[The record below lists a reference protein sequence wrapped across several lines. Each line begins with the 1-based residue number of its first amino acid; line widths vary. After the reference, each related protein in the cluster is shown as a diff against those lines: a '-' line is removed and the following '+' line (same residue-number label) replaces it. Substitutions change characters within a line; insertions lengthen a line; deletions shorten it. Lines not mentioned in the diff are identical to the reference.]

1 MASSSPDRLGWRA
14 LSNANPARRAYRAA
28 TRATLLGLFIN
39 LALGAVKLVGGILAA
54 SFALMADAV
63 NSLGDAVTSLV
74 VLYALR
80 VAQKPPDKEHPYGH
94 ARAEA
99 VAGSSVALVIILS
112 ALVVGYEAIRR
123 FGTQHGAPPAWA
135 LWIAA
140 ANVVIKE
147 GLYRYKASVGRRT
160 GSSALLAH
168 AWDHRSDALC
178 SAAVLIGLAIVLWGG
193 PAFVWADEV
202 AALIV
207 VLAILGSG
215 AHLFRRSAHELLDAQ
230 AEDALLDRIRESAR
244 SVPGVEEVEKLW
256 VRKAGLEYLA
266 DIHVEVQPRISV
278 EEGHRIAHEVKDR
291 LMGSFETLR
300 HVLVHI
306 EPHGVLP
313 PAP

>member
-1 MASSSPDRLGWRA
+1 VL
-14 LSNANPARRAYRAA
+14 
-28 TRATLLGLFIN
+28 
-39 LALGAVKLVGGILAA
+39 KLVGGIFAA

-123 FGTQHGAPPAWA
+123 LGIEHGAPPAWA

-140 ANVVIKE
+140 VNVVVKE
-147 GLYRYKASVGRRT
+147 GLFRYKAAVGRRT

-178 SAAVLIGLAIVLWGG
+178 SAAVLIGLAIVRWGG
-193 PAFVWADEV
+193 PDYAWADEV
-202 AALIV
+202 AALVV
-207 VLAILGSG
+207 VLAILWSG
-215 AHLFRRSAHELLDAQ
+215 AHLFRHSAHELLDAQ
-230 AEDALLDRIRESAR
+230 ADDLLLARIRESAR
-244 SVPGVEEVEKLW
+244 IVPGVEEVEKLW

-266 DIHVEVQPRISV
+266 DIHIEVQPRISV
-278 EEGHRIAHEVKDR
+278 EEGHRIAHEVKDK
-291 LMGSFETLR
+291 LMGSFDNLR

-313 PAP
+313 PTP

>member
-1 MASSSPDRLGWRA
+1 
-14 LSNANPARRAYRAA
+14 
-28 TRATLLGLFIN
+28 
-39 LALGAVKLVGGILAA
+39 VKLVGGLFAA

-99 VAGSSVALVIILS
+99 VAGSSVALVVILS

-123 FGTQHGAPPAWA
+123 FGLQHSAPPAWA
-135 LWIAA
+135 LGIAA

-147 GLYRYKASVGRRT
+147 GLYRYKAAVGRRT

-178 SAAVLIGLAIVLWGG
+178 SAAVLLGLAIVLWGG
-193 PAFVWADEV
+193 PTLIWADEA
-202 AALIV
+202 AALV
-207 VLAILGSG
+207 VVFAILWSG

-230 AEDALLDRIRESAR
+230 ADDALLTRIGEAAR
-244 SVPGVEEVEKLW
+244 SVTGVEKVEKLW
-256 VRKAGLEYLA
+256 VRKAGLEHLA
-266 DIHVEVQPRISV
+266 DIHIEVQPRISV

-291 LMGSFETLR
+291 LMDSFDTLR

-306 EPHGVLP
+306 EPHGP
-313 PAP
+313 HSPAR